1 MDRIKKHFPELT
13 KRQIS
18 QFESLPA
25 IYEEWNA
32 KINVISRKDMEFF
45 IERHLLHSLAIAKLI
60 QFKPGTE
67 ILDIGTGG
75 GFPGIPLAILFPQSD
90 FHLVDSIGKKIKV
103 VKEVVDFLG
112 LKNVEAE
119 QIRAEQINRSYDF
132 VVSRA
137 VTALPEFLQWTYQK
151 IRTKKQ
157 FNMLENGIIYLKGG
171 DFIDELN
178 QIKRKTQ
185 VFPIAN
191 FFEEEFFQTKFI
203 VHIRG

>member
-1 MDRIKKHFPELT
+1 
-13 KRQIS
+13 
-18 QFESLPA
+18 
-25 IYEEWNA
+25 
-32 KINVISRKDMEFF
+32 
-45 IERHLLHSLAIAKLI
+45 
-60 QFKPGTE
+60 
-67 ILDIGTGG
+67 
-75 GFPGIPLAILFPQSD
+75 
-90 FHLVDSIGKKIKV
+90 